1 MGELDQGAEIEN
13 NKKTGIWQCLH
24 SCQSSL
30 WILHLL
36 KEQID
41 LLASLL
47 AGVAKN
53 TDNIMAKQV
62 ATSSFGAQAKGGDRL
77 RPSTA
82 VTEAPLAKSVSV
94 TSIIPKGAAKC
105 RGLQNKII

>member
-1 MGELDQGAEIEN
+1 M
-13 NKKTGIWQCLH
+13 
-24 SCQSSL
+24 
-30 WILHLL
+30 HLL

-62 ATSSFGAQAKGGDRL
+62 ATSSFGAQARGGERL

-105 RGLQNKII
+105 RGLQNKIIISIEKKSQTSGLALNPRALMV

>member
-1 MGELDQGAEIEN
+1 
-13 NKKTGIWQCLH
+13 
-24 SCQSSL
+24 
-30 WILHLL
+30 
-36 KEQID
+36 
-41 LLASLL
+41 
-47 AGVAKN
+47 
-53 TDNIMAKQV
+53 MAKQV

-105 RGLQNKII
+105 RGLQNKIIISIEKK

>member
-1 MGELDQGAEIEN
+1 MMRPHPPAQSMLNGLCTILISFN
-13 NKKTGIWQCLH
+13 NLYGIC
-24 SCQSSL
+24 
-30 WILHLL
+30 LL

-62 ATSSFGAQAKGGDRL
+62 ATSSFGAQAKGGERL

-105 RGLQNKII
+105 KGLQKIK

>member
-1 MGELDQGAEIEN
+1 M
-13 NKKTGIWQCLH
+13 
-24 SCQSSL
+24 
-30 WILHLL
+30 HLL

-105 RGLQNKII
+105 RGLQNKIIISIEKNEIKTRQIEDLYPHQ